1 MKFNSF
7 KKSVMLVK
15 LLAMHIFSIKVLI
28 ISLLQYGT
36 IRLMYASDPDLAYLT
51 ENMKT
56 DLSFYDKAELN
67 AFYQC
72 TGMVIYHLSHICLKK
87 NLVKLTGFFFI
98 IMTFEFI
105 WFFFLGGWG
114 KILQN
119 CYTARLNKTYD
130 VNDIFIFNIWLF

>member
-1 MKFNSF
+1 
-7 KKSVMLVK
+7 MLVQ

-28 ISLLQYGT
+28 FSLLQYGT

-87 NLVKLTGFFFI
+87 NLVEFTRFFFI
-98 IMTFEFI
+98 IMTFEEMSTFLTCSEQLDQI
-105 WFFFLGGWG
+105 KLNLLERVPTVAISTFFE
-114 KILQN
+114 
-119 CYTARLNKTYD
+119 NK
-130 VNDIFIFNIWLF
+130 L

>member
-1 MKFNSF
+1 
-7 KKSVMLVK
+7 MLVK

-87 NLVKLTGFFFI
+87 NLVEFTVFFI

-105 WFFFLGGWG
+105 RFFCGGWG
-114 KILQN
+114 KILPN

-130 VNDIFIFNIWLF
+130 VNDIFIFNI

>member
-1 MKFNSF
+1 MNFYLLNVGVRRWETFKFFEQLAHHCWKLKFNSF

-15 LLAMHIFSIKVLI
+15 LLAMHIFSTKVLI

-87 NLVKLTGFFFI
+87 NLVELTGFFFI
-98 IMTFEFI
+98 IITFEFI
-105 WFFFLGGWG
+105 WFFCLGVG
-114 KILQN
+114 
-119 CYTARLNKTYD
+119 
-130 VNDIFIFNIWLF
+130 